1 MRKYFYIIPILLI
14 IFYFIEPI
22 PYCNED
28 STLFI
33 DKSVQDFLYL
43 KVKGNSMFPTII
55 DNSRCVCIAKEE
67 YYVNDIILY
76 AVEINGDIEGILHR
90 IVKIDGKEIYAKGDA
105 NNFTESPMK
114 KENIICSVPYY
125 PRFMQGW

>member
-1 MRKYFYIIPILLI
+1 M

-28 STLFI
+28 NSQVV
-33 DKSVQDFLYL
+33 DNKDFLYL
-43 KVKGNSMFPTII
+43 KVKGNSMFPTITN
-55 DNSRCVCIAKEE
+55 NSRCVCIKKEE
-67 YYVNDIILY
+67 YFVNDIVLY
-76 AVEINGDIEGILHR
+76 AVEINGEIEGIMHR
-90 IVKIDGKEIYAKGDA
+90 IIKIDGNKIYTKGDA

-125 PRFMQGW
+125 PRFMQKW